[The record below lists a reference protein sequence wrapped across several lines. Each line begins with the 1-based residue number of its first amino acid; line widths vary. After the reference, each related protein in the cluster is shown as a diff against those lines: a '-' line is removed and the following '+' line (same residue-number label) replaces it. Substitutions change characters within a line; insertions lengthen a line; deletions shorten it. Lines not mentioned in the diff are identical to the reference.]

1 MDSVLPFEF
10 LMKSILQTFR
20 FAAGPL
26 AAVAVG
32 TGCGTTASESTG
44 DSGMAALQE
53 VLLEASEAAEKG
65 QYERATERYSAA
77 LAEANS
83 SGAGAFARVRILQAL
98 ARLKAVQGLIDPADS
113 LHLEALALLEGDSDD
128 LDASSEELV
137 QALGSLGNLAL
148 ARGDL
153 DTAEWRFRQILQRGA
168 EGEISLQR
176 HDIALAL
183 TVSGLAKVAQARG
196 DLERADSLS
205 SRGMGLKL
213 YSQGFA
219 AYTHNDLQQAES
231 MYRRALSVQEK
242 SLGPFHPDLAATS
255 TALGRL
261 LAFRG
266 LHPSAI
272 PFFERAARIYE
283 SVPDAGYEFGASLEA
298 LSKSLAA
305 ASRNAEA
312 DSVAR
317 LGAEAMAGSG
327 YTGYK

>member
-1 MDSVLPFEF
+1 MTARTAPVLPFEA

-20 FAAGPL
+20 FAAWPL
-26 AAVAVG
+26 AAVAAG
-32 TGCGTTASESTG
+32 AGCDTTATESTG
-44 DSGMAALQE
+44 EPDTAALE
-53 VLLEASEAAEKG
+53 EILIEASEAAENG

-77 LAEANS
+77 LSEANS
-83 SGAGAFARVRILQAL
+83 SGAGTFARVRALQAL
-98 ARLKAVQGLIDPADS
+98 ARIKAVQGQMEPADS

-128 LDASSEELV
+128 LDTPGEELL

-153 DTAEWRFRQILQRGA
+153 DTAEWRFRQILQRRD
-168 EGEISLQR
+168 EGEVTLQR
-176 HDIALAL
+176 HDIALAV
-183 TVSGLAKVAQARG
+183 TVSGLAKVARARG
-196 DLERADSLS
+196 NLERADSLS

-213 YSQGFA
+213 YTRGFA

-255 TALGRL
+255 SALGRL
-261 LAFRG
+261 LAFQSR
-266 LHPSAI
+266 HASAV
-272 PFFERAARIYE
+272 PLFERAARIYG
-283 SVPDAGYEFGASLEA
+283 SVPGADYELGTTLEA
-298 LSKSLAA
+298 LSESLAA

-317 LGAEAMAGSG
+317 LGEAAMAG
-327 YTGYK
+327 YE